1 MPPTTNANMKNKLT
15 QFLSSK
21 RNLLILYVLFALIA
35 SAQSLLTGKKTF
47 NPDSI
52 EYTKYNNYIIF
63 KQSYQHLIH
72 NQDLYIL
79 YPNEHWD
86 LFKYTPT
93 FSVFFGFIAGLPDW
107 IGLNIWNIINA
118 LCLLLAIYY
127 LPKLDAVK
135 KGTILIIVLIELM
148 TSMQNS
154 QSNGLIAG
162 LLVFAFGLLEKRKY
176 LLATLCIVF
185 SFYIK
190 LFGILGLV
198 LLLFY
203 PQKWKLGLYT
213 FLWTIVLA
221 VIPLIYIDLHQY
233 ETLYHSYLLM
243 LGNDHSTS
251 YGYSVIGWLHSWFH
265 LDFNK
270 NAIVLVGALV
280 LLAPF
285 SLVAKYTNYTFR
297 FLALTSVLI
306 WIVIFNHK
314 AESPTFIIAMT
325 GVALWYAISQKNTF
339 NVALFSLAMLLTSLS
354 PTDIFPRFLRDQ
366 YVLPYSLKAIPCIF
380 IWFKLIYDMLVLQND
395 WMEEAYETLPEPAPR
410 P

>member
-1 MPPTTNANMKNKLT
+1 MKNKIK
-15 QFLSSK
+15 QIIANK
-21 RNLLILYVLFALIA
+21 RNLVIIYILFAMIA
-35 SAQSLLTGKKTF
+35 SIQSLVSGKKTF

-63 KQSYQHLIH
+63 KNSFHHLKQ

-93 FSVFFGFIAGLPDW
+93 FSVFFGLIAVFPDW
-107 IGLNIWNIINA
+107 IGLNLWNLINA
-118 LCLLLAIYY
+118 LFLLFSIYY
-127 LPKLDAVK
+127 LPKLDDVK
-135 KGTILIIVLIELM
+135 KGTILIIALIELM
-148 TSMQNS
+148 TSIQNS

-162 LLVFAFGLLEKRKY
+162 LLVLAFGLLENRRY

-190 LFGILGLV
+190 LFGIVGLV

-203 PQKWKLGLYT
+203 PKKWQLGLYT
-213 FLWTIVLA
+213 FLWTLLLA
-221 VIPLIYIDLHQY
+221 AIPLVYIDMNQY
-233 ETLYHSYLLM
+233 ASLFQSYMLM
-243 LGNDHSTS
+243 LSNDHSTS

-270 NAIVLVGALV
+270 NAIVISGAVV
-280 LLAPF
+280 LLVPF
-285 SLVAKYTNYTFR
+285 SLMAKYTNYTFR
-297 FLALTSVLI
+297 FLSLTSVLI

-325 GVALWYAISQKNTF
+325 GIALWFAISQKNAI

-354 PTDIFPRFLRDQ
+354 PTDVFPKFLRDE
-366 YVLPYSLKAIPCIF
+366 YVLPYSLKALPCIF
-380 IWFKLIYDMLVLQND
+380 IWFKIIKDMMILKND
-395 WMEEAYETLPEPAPR
+395 WITEEYETQLRDR
-410 P
+410 PVLFTKQDFR